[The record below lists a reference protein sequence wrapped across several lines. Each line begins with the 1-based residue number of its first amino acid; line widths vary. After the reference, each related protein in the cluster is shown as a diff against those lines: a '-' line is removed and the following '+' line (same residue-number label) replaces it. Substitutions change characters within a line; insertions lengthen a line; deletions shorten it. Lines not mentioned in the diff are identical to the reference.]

1 MPCVSQG
8 LCSTPPSPPHTH
20 QQLTT
25 REHEFADALLVSVE
39 GINHFMLFGTRE
51 LVTHGTS
58 SPQFT
63 AQEAAHLADTCNV
76 VPGHASNR
84 QVLCAL
90 RDTTMPILKALLA
103 DAPAAAVHAIDE
115 YRQSAVHIA
124 ARYGDAAAI
133 AALVAAGA
141 PVNTATVDLK
151 QSPLHRAVMAGW
163 AAAVAALLDAGKSG
177 GGGGGDPLL
186 HRHLASIVH
195 PNRPLCRLP
204 PPPFNLS
211 RRGCCSQGLVWA
223 HSY

>member
-8 LCSTPPSPPHTH
+8 LCSTPPSPTHTH

-177 GGGGGDPLL
+177 WWWWPT
-186 HRHLASIVH
+186 
-195 PNRPLCRLP
+195 P
-204 PPPFNLS
+204 PPPSCIGNPP
-211 RRGCCSQGLVWA
+211 
-223 HSY
+223 